1 MFKVLALL
9 FVVVVLSGSPSDP
22 ALDEPIVMV
31 SRDGGSS
38 RTDLPIGAVGIT
50 RGCALQGP
58 KVSERDQI
66 RFLDGDLEVRD
77 LDIPEAPTLRDVVD
91 SVYPWEPNYETFG
104 RFLMKLVEDTEK
116 HPMRELEHRILRRLE
131 TCLAVPRSRR

>member
-9 FVVVVLSGSPSDP
+9 FVVVVLSCSSSDP
-22 ALDEPIVMV
+22 ALDTPIEMV
-31 SRDGGSS
+31 SHNGGSG
-38 RTDLPIGAVGIT
+38 RTELPIGAVGVT
-50 RGCALQGP
+50 MSCAFQGP

-77 LDIPEAPTLRDVVD
+77 LDISEAPTPRDLAD

-104 RFLMKLVEDTEK
+104 RFLMKLVEDTEE
-116 HPMRELEHRILRRLE
+116 HPMRELEHRILSRLE
-131 TCLAVPRSRR
+131 ACLAAPRSRP